1 MFGIQDNRIV
11 ICTLFGLGG
20 ILFIFLFLDSHYK
33 ALCQAQ
39 PQHESFREM
48 LL

>member
-1 MFGIQDNRIV
+1 MFGINDNRIV

-20 ILFIFLFLDSHYK
+20 LLFIFLFLDSHYK
-33 ALCQAQ
+33 ALCTADDG
-39 PQHESFREM
+39 ESIREM